1 MRKSKLKQK
10 LIYIVREEEVIDR
23 VEGNSSKKNAI
34 TPVELAVL
42 LIAIT
47 IGIESTSLP
56 NTINKLANQD
66 AWIATALGALYPL
79 YVVIAAI
86 FFSKKFPNDNIL
98 ALSKKYFGKY
108 LGTFLNVIFALGF
121 LTYLPGVVSSGAII
135 FKTYV
140 IAYMSFFKIFLM
152 TVIFIIFAVSRGLK
166 VLGRV
171 STINFFIILFI
182 LITSLAILRKGSY
195 LNILP
200 IFGAG
205 VKNIAKAS
213 FTTSYTYAGIE
224 FVFLLYPHLQ
234 DKSKL
239 KKSALG
245 TVAFIAFFYTWIVFI
260 SMYYMGTD
268 IVAKSI
274 WPFFTATEAIQ
285 LEVINSFRFVFVFLW
300 LIVTLVDIAVLYY
313 FNFDLAKQIINIDK
327 DIIFHIVVGAL
338 IVLAANKYYSDRL
351 LRAAI
356 TEKTSI
362 FSTVYNFVY
371 ITIIFLLAVIK
382 KGDSSEKT

>member
-1 MRKSKLKQK
+1 MLKQR
-10 LIYIVREEEVIDR
+10 LIYLLKEEEVIDR
-23 VEGNSSKKNAI
+23 MEGKGSKKISI
-34 TPVELAVL
+34 TPVELAAL

-56 NTINKLANQD
+56 NSINKLAKQD
-66 AWIATALGALYPL
+66 AWIATVLGALYPL
-79 YVVIAAI
+79 YVVIIAI
-86 FFSKKFPNDNIL
+86 FFSKRFPDDNIL

-108 LGTFLNVIFALGF
+108 LGTFLNIIFALGF
-121 LTYLPGVVSSGAII
+121 SAYLPGVISSGAII

-140 IAYMSFFKIFLM
+140 IAYMGFPKIYIV
-152 TVIFIIFAVSRGLK
+152 TVIFIIFAVSKGLK

-171 STINFFIILFI
+171 SIINFFLIIFI
-182 LITSLAILRKGSY
+182 LLTSLAILRKGSY
-195 LNILP
+195 LNMLP

-205 VKNIAKAS
+205 GKNILKAS
-213 FTTSYTYAGIE
+213 FITSYTYAGIE
-224 FVFLLYPHLQ
+224 FVFLLYPRLQ

-245 TVAFIAFFYTWIVFI
+245 TVAFIAFFYTWIVFV

-285 LEVINSFRFVFVFLW
+285 LEVINSFRFIFIFLW
-300 LIVTLVDIAVLYY
+300 MIVTLVDIAVLYY

-327 DIIFHIVVGAL
+327 NIIFHIVVGAL
-338 IVLAANKYYSDRL
+338 IVLIANKYYSDRL
-351 LRAAI
+351 LRATI
-356 TEKTSI
+356 TEKTSL

-371 ITIIFLLAVIK
+371 ITIIFLFAVIK
-382 KGDSSEKT
+382 KGDSSEKA